1 MSFFEI
7 FNPGMKH
14 LREERD
20 RQNMLV
26 SRPTHGGGSPL
37 GIDLEGGKA
46 KISLPG
52 HTTSQEVEDETVEP
66 DAASSSAASGS
77 AVSVASAASGATVSS
92 STSWEVV

>member
-52 HTTSQEVEDETVEP
+52 HTTSQEVDDETVEP
-66 DAASSSAASGS
+66 DAAEVTETEDPEAADDE
-77 AVSVASAASGATVSS
+77 A
-92 STSWEVV
+92 